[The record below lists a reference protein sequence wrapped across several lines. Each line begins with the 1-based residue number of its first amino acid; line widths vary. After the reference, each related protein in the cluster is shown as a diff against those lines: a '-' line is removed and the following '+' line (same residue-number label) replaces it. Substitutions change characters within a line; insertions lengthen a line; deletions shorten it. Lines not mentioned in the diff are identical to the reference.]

1 MAHPP
6 RKTDDESRAGFS
18 RRTFLKTAGAGAA
31 VTSLTGVAVGA
42 ASAAV
47 LGPGPVPLTLKING
61 AAKTVSVEPRVTLL
75 RALRNHLDLTGAKEI
90 CDRGSCGGCTVIL
103 DGEPIASCLM
113 LAADAEGHEI
123 TTVEGLGSPEAMS
136 PVQAAFVEADALQC
150 GFCTPGFVVASTALL
165 RKNPNPTL
173 EEVKDGLAGNVC
185 RCGTYSRV
193 FEAVQKAAK
202 ASPRPRGGSGGRREG
217 ASIDDESGAPP
228 RSMSE
233 ATDSLRRR
241 ATTRG

>member
-1 MAHPP
+1 VAIP
-6 RKTDDESRAGFS
+6 A
-18 RRTFLKTAGAGAA
+18 AGA
-31 VTSLTGVAVGA
+31 T
-42 ASAAV
+42 V
-47 LGPGPVPLTLKING
+47 LGPGATPLTLKVNG
-61 AAKTVSVEPRVTLL
+61 AARTVSVEPRVTLL

-90 CDRGSCGGCTVIL
+90 CDRGACGGCTVLL

-123 TTVEGLGSPEAMS
+123 TTVEGLGTPDAMS

-165 RKNPNPTL
+165 RKNANPSL
-173 EEVKDGLAGNVC
+173 EEVKDGLAGNIC

-202 ASPRPRGGSGGRREG
+202 ASARPAAKRG
-217 ASIDDESGAPP
+217 
-228 RSMSE
+228 
-233 ATDSLRRR
+233 
-241 ATTRG
+241 